1 MLHPSYSE
9 LMSKINEEAG
19 SEVVKSRYSIVMGTA
34 KRARQMVDKG
44 YMELEDHS
52 RRPLS
57 IAVEELYDGDIR
69 ILNEEETADYQ
80 VRFAEKLAREA
91 ELLAQREA
99 EARERA
105 AAEAAQAKRSFKED
119 DEDEDEP
126 EDGEPAD
133 DYTEDA
139 AELSDDEAADELE
152 KMLMEGLRMPEE
164 G

>member
-152 KMLMEGLRMPEE
+152 KMLMKGLRMPEE

>member
-1 MLHPSYSE
+1 
-9 LMSKINEEAG
+9 MSKINEEAG

-152 KMLMEGLRMPEE
+152 KMLMKGLRMPEE

>member
-133 DYTEDA
+133 DYTEDST
-139 AELSDDEAADELE
+139 ELSDDEAADELE
-152 KMLMEGLRMPEE
+152 KMLMKGLRMPEE

>member
-9 LMSKINEEAG
+9 LMTKINDEAG
-19 SEVVKSRYSIVMGTA
+19 SELVKSRYSIVMGTA
-34 KRARQMVDKG
+34 KRARQLVDKG
-44 YMELEDHS
+44 YMELEDYS

-57 IAVEELYDGDIR
+57 IAVEELYEGDIR

-105 AAEAAQAKRSFKED
+105 AEEAAQAKRSFKED
-119 DEDEDEP
+119 DDEEDQ
-126 EDGEPAD
+126 EDGEL
-133 DYTEDA
+133 TEEGYEEENDG
-139 AELSDDEAADELE
+139 LSDEEAAGELE
-152 KMLMEGLRMPEE
+152 KMLMKGLNLPEE